1 MIIVLVCGVLWLW
14 LWLVLAAWAALRM
27 AAPDKEPTP

>member
-1 MIIVLVCGVLWLW
+1 MSIVLVCGVLW

-27 AAPDKEPTP
+27 AASKAGRL

>member
-27 AAPDKEPTP
+27 AARGQ